1 MIDDVIGDTMELQ
14 SIQAFIGSL
23 GFPVVCCLIQ
33 FYVILKMN
41 KVHAET
47 LNELKRTIDNNTR
60 SIIDLTDSLR
70 GVNRN
75 GQEADK

>member
-75 GQEADK
+75 GQETDK

>member
-1 MIDDVIGDTMELQ
+1 MELQ

-33 FYVILKMN
+33 FYVILKLN
-41 KVHAET
+41 KSHMET
-47 LNELKRTIDNNTR
+47 LSELKRTIDNNTR

-70 GVNRN
+70 GVHGN

>member
-1 MIDDVIGDTMELQ
+1 MELQ
-14 SIQAFIGSL
+14 TIQALIGSL
-23 GFPVVCCLIQ
+23 GFPIVCCLIQ

-41 KVHAET
+41 KSHVET
-47 LNELKRTIDNNTR
+47 LTELKRTIDNNTQ
-60 SIIDLTDSLR
+60 SIIDLTESLR

>member
-1 MIDDVIGDTMELQ
+1 MELQ

-41 KVHAET
+41 KAHVET
-47 LNELKRTIDNNTR
+47 LYELKKTIDNNTR
-60 SIIDLTDSLR
+60 SITDLCDSLR
-70 GVNRN
+70 GVNKN
-75 GQEADK
+75 GKETDK

>member
-1 MIDDVIGDTMELQ
+1 MELQ

-41 KVHAET
+41 KTHNET
-47 LNELKRTIDNNTR
+47 LSELKRTIDNNTR

-70 GVNRN
+70 GVNKN
-75 GQEADK
+75 GKETDK

>member
-1 MIDDVIGDTMELQ
+1 MELQ

-41 KVHAET
+41 KLHAET
-47 LNELKRTIDNNTR
+47 LAELKMTMYSNTR
-60 SIIDLTDSLR
+60 SIMNLINSLK
-70 GVNRN
+70 GENAN